1 MKTEKKEYS
10 KECLYQKMRDDS
22 RFKKGILQLFMWIT
36 VIGMEPA
43 RQLSSK
49 DLSTMIHGQNRK
61 IKCKSKVLVHSL
73 IFDVFLKII

>member
-1 MKTEKKEYS
+1 
-10 KECLYQKMRDDS
+10 MRDDS

-36 VIGMEPA
+36 VIGMEPV